1 MNSPR
6 NIIAID
12 RLRAGEIIG
21 LHKLS
26 ASCVA
31 VSSATPWVSIPI
43 KVPAKLTVSEKIEE
57 GVRLYT
63 AQLVFRTC
71 EEPGDRG
78 RQVYRCKTADGRFYL
93 IGTNDR
99 PYPVSTVT
107 TNHPGNMTDNQLD
120 EVTVTWTSAR
130 KIPYIQ

>member
-26 ASCVA
+26 DSCVA

-107 TNHPGNMTDNQLD
+107 TNHPDNMTDNQLD